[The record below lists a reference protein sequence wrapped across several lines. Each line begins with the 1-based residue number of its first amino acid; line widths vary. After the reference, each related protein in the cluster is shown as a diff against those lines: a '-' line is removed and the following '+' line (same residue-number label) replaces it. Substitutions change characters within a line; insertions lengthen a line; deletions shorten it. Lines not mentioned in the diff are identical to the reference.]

1 MYLFLPGDTRPQSLV
16 LFLYCLLF
24 VWESSLVSCLLE
36 SRVGVF
42 FLNHRLS
49 ITSVAK
55 TSAQLRRVIR
65 LLFHRETS

>member
-1 MYLFLPGDTRPQSLV
+1 MYLFLPGATRPQSLV

-42 FLNHRLS
+42 FFNHRLSGKSIQMS

-55 TSAQLRRVIR
+55 TGAQLKAGY
-65 LLFHRETS
+65 